1 MLLRLLDAHGAMN
14 NQSSKA
20 FDVRGSCM
28 QPCDHAE
35 HSATTTTPSPYPL
48 RFQLTMV
55 ERLNTAITPVKVSN
69 R

>member
-1 MLLRLLDAHGAMN
+1 MLLRLLDAHGHD
-14 NQSSKA
+14 NQTSKA
-20 FDVRGSCM
+20 FYIRNSCM

-35 HSATTTTPSPYPL
+35 HSAATSISSPYPL

-55 ERLNTAITPVKVSN
+55 DWLNAAITPVKVSN